1 MCIVTRQ
8 VCKRHCVIAHLSYL
22 VWCKLYFCCMLYFC
36 DSGSEVAARAYCVVL
51 AAQDRPSGPV
61 NDLLLQLQ
69 QGLPDGMPPFCLLLS
84 CCQIGKLLSW
94 QPQQALVACVCF
106 CSLLHDTD
114 TTSHSAVCLR
124 TPKGGR
130 QLYISRLQNYL
141 ANMDNLERYGLIK
154 LTAKWH
160 KLGPL

>member
-1 MCIVTRQ
+1 MYG
-8 VCKRHCVIAHLSYL
+8 HCHHTLLNYDVHCHKASVQETLTAHLSYL

-69 QGLPDGMPPFCLLLS
+69 QGLPHGMPPFCLLLS

-114 TTSHSAVCLR
+114 TTSHSAVCLK
-124 TPKGGR
+124 TPKRGR
-130 QLYISRLQNYL
+130 QMYISRSSKHGQS
-141 ANMDNLERYGLIK
+141 
-154 LTAKWH
+154 
-160 KLGPL
+160 